1 MIKLLLPFLLWEV
14 GEHNLVQVKEFMG
27 HSLGIES
34 HEALL
39 STSSDYQ
46 S

>member
-1 MIKLLLPFLLWEV
+1 MIKVLFPFLLWKV
-14 GEHNLVQVKEFMG
+14 GEHNLVQVEEFMG
-27 HSLGIES
+27 HSLEIES
-34 HEALL
+34 QEALL